1 MGASSSKEEVDESG
15 FINDPRY
22 ITWDQHGNLIYGMA
36 HPVSRKQ
43 QLKEILELD
52 FIDEEEGKQWYVVS
66 SAWVA
71 SWLAY
76 VHFAKTVAPCPG
88 PCDNNFDYTEEK
100 WRGRFG
106 LVMAKGEKTGDYRR
120 VSKDVWRKFQKEHK
134 RETGEFDP
142 ALWVIEDPPLPPD
155 VTAKKKKN
163 RGKKQKELQDKEP
176 RPLRV
181 KPQQTRPRLFFA
193 PPRERLVSDSSKPRN
208 SSVLEVGGEE
218 DVVKKRES

>member
-22 ITWDQHGNLIYGMA
+22 VTWDQHGNLIYGMA

-88 PCDNNFDYTEEK
+88 PCDNNGPSIYMYYK
-100 WRGRFG
+100 
-106 LVMAKGEKTGDYRR
+106 
-120 VSKDVWRKFQKEHK
+120 KEHK

-163 RGKKQKELQDKEP
+163 RGKKQKELQDKLETAANKTPADEATSLLRTSEGEAGPPAPSNISSLLTKNEP
-176 RPLRV
+176 KTAGNISASYAKV
-181 KPQQTRPRLFFA
+181 T
-193 PPRERLVSDSSKPRN
+193 DSSKPRN

-218 DVVKKRES
+218 DVAKKRES